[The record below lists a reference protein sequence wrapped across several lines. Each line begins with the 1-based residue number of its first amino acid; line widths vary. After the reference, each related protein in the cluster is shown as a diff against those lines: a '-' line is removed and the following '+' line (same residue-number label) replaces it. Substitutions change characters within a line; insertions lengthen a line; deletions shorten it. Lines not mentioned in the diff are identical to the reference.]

1 MKSWNRPQVPRLST
15 LAPAPRLYDTSTRAV
30 VSTETAG
37 SATIY
42 VCGITPYDAT
52 HLGHAFTYL
61 AFDTLI
67 RCWLDS
73 GYTVTFVQNTTDI
86 DNPLLERATATGV
99 DWRVLAATQTDLFRS
114 DMELLSIIPPDHY
127 VPVTAVI
134 PEVAAAV
141 DSMFALGL
149 AYEVPASDSI
159 DAQPDLYFDTQAA
172 STSTIWQLGIE
183 SNLDRATM
191 LELSGQ
197 RGGDPQRPGKRDAL
211 DPLLWR
217 AARAGEPAWDTVLG
231 LGRPGWHVECSVIAV
246 NRLGTQIT
254 VQGGGSDLI
263 FPHHEFSAAHASA
276 LSGEPF
282 AKVYAHAGMVAYQGQ
297 KMSKSLGNLVL
308 VSRLVAS
315 GADPRAIRLALLA
328 HHYRSDWE
336 WTGAD
341 LAAAT
346 ERLQRWIRWAATAVD
361 DTGPAESPAELL
373 LGRLRSVLAE
383 DLDTPAAIATVD
395 AAVDTAERS
404 GVSPGFKDREAVWA
418 LLGIRLI
425 GG

>member
-1 MKSWNRPQVPRLST
+1 MKSWNRPQVPRLSS
-15 LAPAPRLYDTSTRAV
+15 LAPAPRVFDTSTRQLISA
-30 VSTETAG
+30 ETAG

-86 DNPLLERATATGV
+86 DDPLLERASATGI
-99 DWRVLAATQTDLFRS
+99 DWRVLASTQTDLFRS

-141 DSMFALGL
+141 DSLLAIGL
-149 AYEVPASDSI
+149 AYEVPAPDSI
-159 DAQPDLYFDTQAA
+159 DEQPDLYFDSVAA
-172 STSTIWQLGIE
+172 AESTIWHLGLE
-183 SNLDRATM
+183 SNLDRPTM
-191 LELSGQ
+191 LELSAQ
-197 RGGDPQRPGKRDAL
+197 RGGDPERFGKRDAL

-217 AARAGEPAWDTVLG
+217 AARSNEPAWDTVLG
-231 LGRPGWHVECSVIAV
+231 LGRPGWHIECSVIAV
-246 NRLGTQIT
+246 NRLGTSIT
-254 VQGGGSDLI
+254 VQGGGSDLL

-282 AKVYAHAGMVAYQGQ
+282 AKIFAHAGMVAYQGE

-308 VSRLVAS
+308 VSRLVAN

-328 HHYRSDWE
+328 NHYRSNWE
-336 WTGAD
+336 WTDDA
-341 LAAAT
+341 LPK
-346 ERLQRWIRWAATAVD
+346 ATARLERWLGASMSAGSAGDEV
-361 DTGPAESPAELL
+361 GRGHPL
-373 LGRLRSVLAE
+373 LGQLREALAN
-383 DLDTPAAIATVD
+383 DLNTPAAIALVD
-395 AAVDTAERS
+395 DAVGSALASGGSLTAADS
-404 GVSPGFKDREAVWA
+404 KAVWA
-418 LLGIRLI
+418 LLGIDLTRP
-425 GG
+425 